1 MIDSI
6 IHLITAG
13 LMLFLFVKMMQLSRQ
28 NKSIWTMAAASVVFG
43 LIWDNFVLGLGR
55 FLGEGDLLKTLSY
68 PRFWLHALLTPL
80 MIMFVW
86 YLLRRDGV
94 KWAQGMTAYAIFGT
108 LTLLAIAIGVNDE
121 MIKLNL
127 AFAPGADIVRYRNA
141 ASSGPPIPAIL
152 AVLVVIFGGV
162 ILWVRHKW
170 WGLAVGAA
178 TMFIFTA
185 AGSRLPGVFANL
197 GELTLV
203 LGCYFADK
211 RMKGIYVPFTRKK

>member
-13 LMLFLFVKMMQLSRQ
+13 VMLFLFVKMMQLSRQ

-108 LTLLAIAIGVNDE
+108 LTLLAIAIGVND
-121 MIKLNL
+121 
-127 AFAPGADIVRYRNA
+127 
-141 ASSGPPIPAIL
+141 
-152 AVLVVIFGGV
+152 
-162 ILWVRHKW
+162 
-170 WGLAVGAA
+170 
-178 TMFIFTA
+178 
-185 AGSRLPGVFANL
+185 
-197 GELTLV
+197 
-203 LGCYFADK
+203 
-211 RMKGIYVPFTRKK
+211 